1 MESEEPEAFPRTEIE
16 RGICWIMKP
25 RQALSCVNVT
35 RMLELSQIFNN
46 LVMNS
51 SLGSISAY
59 STFDI
64 QLNIVRHP
72 GMIPRNEDERV
83 SQGFSIKK
91 TFLSTCFSSAS
102 VVGQIFSYNVGLKI
116 VTSVNNCLLSAI
128 KCCGLLVHVNIK
140 PESSISLYCL

>member
-1 MESEEPEAFPRTEIE
+1 MESGEPEAFPRTEIE

-25 RQALSCVNVT
+25 RQALSCLNVT

-51 SLGSISAY
+51 SLGSISPY

-64 QLNIVRHP
+64 QLNKVRH
-72 GMIPRNEDERV
+72 GMIPRNEDERKL
-83 SQGFSIKK
+83 F
-91 TFLSTCFSSAS
+91 FLRFFSSAS

-116 VTSVNNCLLSAI
+116 VTSVNNWLLSAI

-140 PESSISLYCL
+140 LESSISIYCL